1 MWHPGAMPQ
10 PQPVGSVEERGW
22 GRTPQG
28 EAVTLFTLS
37 LPNGIQ
43 ASLTDHGGV
52 LVRLLTPD
60 RDGNLGD
67 IVLGYGT
74 PEPYFDRATASFFG
88 ALIGRYGNRIAGGR
102 FTLDGQNYRLAR
114 NNGPNALHGGERGFD
129 QRLWQGEA
137 SVGPEGPQVVF
148 ARVSPD
154 GEEGYP
160 GILTVRVTY
169 TLRPEGALQI
179 DYAATTDAP
188 TVLNLTN
195 HSYWNLSGDARR
207 DILGHRLTL
216 AADHFTP
223 VDQTLIPTGE
233 RRAVAG
239 TPFDFRTAQPIGAR
253 VDMGDEGLRFTGG
266 YDHNFV
272 LRGGGGPA
280 ALLHDPVS
288 GRRLTVHTD
297 QPGMQVYSGN
307 FLDGSLVGKGGQ
319 RYGHRWAVCLETQHF
334 PDSPNQPDF
343 PSTVLRPGERFM
355 SRTVY
360 SFSAE

>member
-1 MWHPGAMPQ
+1 MHQHQ
-10 PQPVGSVEERGW
+10 PMGSVEEREW

-28 EAVTLFTLS
+28 EAVTLYELR
-37 LPNGIQ
+37 LPNGVE
-43 ASLTDHGGV
+43 ASLTDYGGV
-52 LVRLLTPD
+52 LVRLLTHD

-67 IVLGYGT
+67 IVLGYDT

-102 FTLDGQNYRLAR
+102 FSLDGQTYRLTP

-129 QRLWQGEA
+129 QRLWRGEA
-137 SVGPEGPQVVF
+137 SVGEDGPQVVF
-148 ARVSPD
+148 TRVSPD

-160 GILTVRVTY
+160 GTLTVRVTY

-179 DYAATTDAP
+179 DYEATTDAP

-207 DILGHRLTL
+207 DILGHELTL
-216 AADHFTP
+216 GADHFTP
-223 VDQTLIPTGE
+223 VDETLIPTGE

-253 VDMGDEGLRFTGG
+253 VDADDEGLRFAGG

-272 LRGGGGPA
+272 LRGDGGPA
-280 ALLHDPVS
+280 AILHDPVS
-288 GRRLTVHTD
+288 GRRLTVQTD

-319 RYGHRWAVCLETQHF
+319 TYGHRWAVCLETQHF

-343 PSTVLRPGERFM
+343 PSTVLRPGERFT

>member
-1 MWHPGAMPQ
+1 MDQHR
-10 PQPVGSVEERGW
+10 PVGSVEEREW

-28 EAVTLFTLS
+28 EAVTLYTLS
-37 LPNGIQ
+37 LPSGIK
-43 ASLTDHGGV
+43 ASLTNYGGV

-60 RDGNLGD
+60 RDGKLDD
-67 IVLGYGT
+67 IVLGYDS
-74 PEPYFDRATASFFG
+74 PEPYLDRATASFFG
-88 ALIGRYGNRIAGGR
+88 ALIGRFGNRIAGGR
-102 FTLDGQNYRLAR
+102 FSLDGHAYQLAR

-137 SVGPEGPQVVF
+137 SVGEDGPQVVF
-148 ARVSPD
+148 TRVSPD

-160 GILTVRVTY
+160 STLSVRVTY
-169 TLRPEGALQI
+169 ALRPEGALQI
-179 DYAATTDAP
+179 DYEATTDAP

-195 HSYWNLSGDARR
+195 HSYWNLSGDAQR
-207 DILGHRLTL
+207 DILGHELTV
-216 AADHFTP
+216 AADLFTP
-223 VDQTLIPTGE
+223 VDETLIPTGE

-253 VDMGDEGLRFTGG
+253 VDADDEQLRFAGG

-272 LRGGGGPA
+272 LRGGEGPA
-280 ALLHDPVS
+280 AMLHDPVS
-288 GRRLTVHTD
+288 GRWLTVHTD
-297 QPGMQVYSGN
+297 QPGMQFYSGN
-307 FLDGSLVGKGGQ
+307 FLDGSLVGKGGR

-343 PSTVLRPGERFM
+343 PSTVLRPGERFT

-360 SFSAE
+360 SFLAD

>member
-1 MWHPGAMPQ
+1 MHQHQ
-10 PQPVGSVEERGW
+10 PIGSVEEREW
-22 GRTPQG
+22 GRAPAG
-28 EAVTLFTLS
+28 EAVTLYELR
-37 LPNGIQ
+37 LPNGVG
-43 ASLTDHGGV
+43 ASLTDYGGV

-60 RDGNLGD
+60 RDGKLGD
-67 IVLGYGT
+67 IVLGHDT

-102 FTLDGQNYRLAR
+102 FSLDGQTYQLAR
-114 NNGPNALHGGERGFD
+114 NNGQGALHGGERGFD

-137 SVGPEGPQVVF
+137 SVGPEGPKVVF
-148 ARVSPD
+148 TRVSPD

-160 GILTVRVTY
+160 GALSARVTY

-179 DYAATTDAP
+179 DYEATTDAP

-207 DILGHRLTL
+207 DILGHELTL
-216 AADHFTP
+216 GADHFTP
-223 VDQTLIPTGE
+223 VDATLIPTGE

-239 TPFDFRTAQPIGAR
+239 TPFDFREAGLIGAR
-253 VDMGDEGLRFTGG
+253 VDADDEQLRFAGG

-272 LRGGGGPA
+272 LRGDGGPA
-280 ALLHDPVS
+280 ASLYDPVS
-288 GRRLTVHTD
+288 GRRLTVQTD
-297 QPGMQVYSGN
+297 HPGMQFYSGN
-307 FLDGSLVGKGGQ
+307 FLDGSLIGKGGQ

-334 PDSPNQPDF
+334 PDSPNQPGF
-343 PSTVLRPGERFM
+343 PSTVLRPGERFT